1 MGSMDYQDSDLA
13 QQISPSST
21 YHERA
26 LITRRKTAAMTA
38 SKKDELELLARL
50 QAQFGDMNVE
60 GMFRD
65 PDGSDVSDDESE
77 SSLEEPSAEELR
89 AWQDAQFAKGK
100 MRQDA
105 KKSKNSVTDGNV
117 RTSALQRRRHNKTTS
132 QLTLMREDEKNEEA
146 DEWVKVT
153 STPNLGGKASVF
165 FPTAIQGDAVDAD
178 EAVNPLLQKLVE
190 GDPEVLGTKWA
201 RLYSSSEGD
210 GLSFRYVC
218 EKLRGYE
225 GPTVLLIGGI
235 PSASKLLGQIKNDD
249 RVALGFFTT
258 DSWIES
264 TDYFGSDDCFLFSIN
279 RNDVQLLRPKSRSQS
294 SSSALDKKYIYCN
307 PSSLATSNKRMKDAP
322 SRTNGSVHGM
332 GIGGTASQPRL
343 HISESLEECRAL
355 PYDQLFDDG
364 DLLSGICSQSLY
376 YFDVDCIEV
385 WGVGGEE
392 WIEDALQAHNK
403 AKEMKAA
410 GLEKARKVDKRQLL
424 DAFENGLELGN
435 LFGYRNLV
443 SERCDC

>member
-1 MGSMDYQDSDLA
+1 MSL
-13 QQISPSST
+13 ST
-21 YHERA
+21 
-26 LITRRKTAAMTA
+26 
-38 SKKDELELLARL
+38 KDELELLARL

-60 GMFRD
+60 GMFRG
-65 PDGSDVSDDESE
+65 PDGSDVSDDGSE

-100 MRQDA
+100 IILDA
-105 KKSKNSVTDGNV
+105 KKLMNSVADGNV

-153 STPNLGGKASVF
+153 FTPNLGGKASVF
-165 FPTAIQGDAVDAD
+165 FPTALQGDAVDAG
-178 EAVNPLLQKLVE
+178 EVVNPLLQKLVE

-210 GLSFRYVC
+210 GLSFRNVRD
-218 EKLRGYE
+218 KIRGYE
-225 GPTVLLIGGI
+225 GPTVLLIGGT

-258 DSWIES
+258 DAWIES

-279 RNDVQLLRPKSRSQS
+279 RNDVQIIRPKSRSQS
-294 SSSALDKKYIYCN
+294 STSTLSKKYMYCN

-332 GIGGTASQPRL
+332 GIGGTASQPRF
-343 HISESLEECRAL
+343 HITESLEECRAL

-364 DLLSGICSQSLY
+364 DLLSGKCSQSLY

-385 WGVGGEE
+385 WGVGGED
-392 WIEDALQAHNK
+392 WIEDALQAQNK
-403 AKEMKAA
+403 AKEMKTA

-424 DAFENGLELGN
+424 DAFENGLVLGN
-435 LFGYRNLV
+435 IFGYRDLV